1 LQHPRAPAS
10 DVKFKTIARAG
21 VYLSIQPDNLISLR
35 GSFKMSS
42 AKNFISRLHS
52 LAAIYSF
59 AVAMLALSL
68 STGISRG
75 QSTFGSFVGTV
86 KDPAGAVIPTCVVSL
101 TNKGTSAK
109 REALTDADGNYAFL
123 NIEPGMYDV
132 EFRADGF
139 RSAAITGFELTA
151 RQTLRADGT
160 LQVATVVESV
170 NVTAAIEPTIQT
182 EVPNIAETKTGR
194 ELIDLPVAIGSRGS
208 GSTSPI
214 STLTTQPGVQTDSNG
229 NISIAGAKPSM
240 ISVTLDGISTSSAK
254 TGTPVAEL
262 FPSFEGI
269 AEIRVSEISNTAEFG
284 GVSDITT
291 ISKGGS
297 NAFHGSLFENYQG
310 SALNARNPFSATK
323 PKLVMNDFGGSIG
336 GPLSIPKLYTG
347 KNRTFFFGDFEG
359 LRLPQYSL
367 VTRSIPTEAMK
378 RGDLSVYLPGTVIK
392 DPLSPGATFAGNQ
405 IPITR
410 IAALS
415 QRAMDYYMT
424 VAPNFGASNAI
435 ANNYRQNYPTNI
447 NSNQGDARID
457 QNIGSRQ
464 TAFARITY
472 KRKEG
477 LVAPS
482 GSPVLG
488 GGESK
493 ENDWSIAAAHNFIIT
508 PSLLNEVRVGISGQN
523 TGTQYGYTAQGV
535 AQALGLNLPSIPNGA
550 ASTNFAITGF
560 SGLSGGSTSKSRSKT
575 TQLLDNLSYSVG
587 KHTFKFGGDLR
598 WQSGLYTNVF
608 SGGRMSSYTFNNSS
622 VTSTTIGNPFASFL
636 LGVPDV
642 SNLTTVQNPDSFG
655 YSVHYAFYAQDNWKI
670 TRNLTINYG
679 LRYEYHPNYQD
690 HYLNTANFVPDID
703 TVVNGTKVHGAVI
716 IPDGGEVNINPAFRD
731 SIAPTPILTASQA
744 GISQNLRYA
753 QRTDFGPRV
762 GFAWRL
768 GTKTVLRGGYGRFIE
783 ALSGTGLNSAWAVQS
798 SFVGRYTNSLVNGK
812 PLYSFPNPFP
822 ANLAQPGTESFQLAS
837 ELHYRDPKIDQWNFT
852 IERDLGFSTG
862 LRITYDGSHGHDLG
876 LQYNANQLP
885 ANTVGVTAM
894 ASQIAHPLFN
904 SIAQTGSGAR
914 SNYHALTI
922 AATRRFSK
930 GLQFQSS
937 YAFAKNLSNGGGAN
951 PTGFAGQTG
960 GSVSDRFNY
969 DLDYGNVAFTRRHRF
984 QTTFLYAPQVNVSNF
999 ILRHAANG
1007 WELAGVLMMQTGPFL
1022 TVITSGA
1029 DPAGLGQGQTA
1040 GGTVRADY
1048 APGNISPIP
1057 VNQGPSQ
1064 WINSAAFLVPKNNI
1078 GRFGNS
1084 PIGSVIG
1091 PGTQG
1096 LSLSLFRSVSFQEKV
1111 KLRMGVAAG
1120 NLLNHPNYA
1129 TPALTLGNATFGT
1142 ITALQSAESAGPRN
1156 LMLTGRLT
1164 F

>member
-1 LQHPRAPAS
+1 MLSAYS
-10 DVKFKTIARAG
+10 KT
-21 VYLSIQPDNLISLR
+21 
-35 GSFKMSS
+35 
-42 AKNFISRLHS
+42 RL
-52 LAAIYSF
+52 
-59 AVAMLALSL
+59 LSL
-68 STGISRG
+68 TLSCALAILAFSSSTGTSRG

-109 REALTDADGNYAFL
+109 REAITDADGNYAFL

-132 EFRADGF
+132 SFTADGF
-139 RSAAITGFELTA
+139 RPAAITGFELLA
-151 RQTLRADGT
+151 RQTIRADGT
-160 LQVATVVESV
+160 LSLATVVESV
-170 NVTAAIEPTIQT
+170 NVTAALEPTINT
-182 EVPNIAETKTGR
+182 EVANIAETKTGR

-214 STLTTQPGVQTDSNG
+214 STLTTQPGVQTDASG

-254 TGTPVAEL
+254 TGQPVAEL
-262 FPSFEGI
+262 FPSFDSI

-291 ISKGGS
+291 ISKSGT
-297 NAFHGSLFENYQG
+297 NAFHGSLFQNYQG
-310 SALNARNPFSATK
+310 NALNARNPFSATK
-323 PKLVMNDFGGSIG
+323 PKLVMNDFGGSFG
-336 GPLSIPKLYTG
+336 GPLSIPKVYSG
-347 KNRTFFFGDFEG
+347 HNRTFFFGGFEA

-392 DPLSPGATFAGNQ
+392 DPLSTGATFAGNQ
-405 IPITR
+405 IPVTR
-410 IAALS
+410 IAGLS
-415 QRAMDYYMT
+415 QRAMDYYWN
-424 VAPNFGASNAI
+424 VAPNFGGPNAI

-447 NSNQGDARID
+447 VSNQGDVRLD

-464 TAFARITY
+464 TAFARLTY
-472 KRKEG
+472 KRRES

-493 ENDWSIAAAHNFIIT
+493 ENVWSLAAAHNFIIS

-523 TGTQYGYTAQGV
+523 TGTEYGYTAQGV
-535 AQALGLNLPSIPNGA
+535 AQALGLTLPSIPNGA
-550 ASTNFAITGF
+550 ASTNFAVTGF
-560 SGLSGGSTSKSRSKT
+560 SGVSGGSTARSRSKT
-575 TQLLDNLSYSVG
+575 AQLLDNLSYTVG
-587 KHTFKFGGDLR
+587 RHTFKFGGDIR

-655 YSVHYAFYAQDNWKI
+655 YSIHYAFYAQDNWKV

-690 HYLNTANFVPDID
+690 HYLNTANFIPDID
-703 TVVNGTKVHGAVI
+703 TIVNGTKVHGIVV

-744 GISQNLRYA
+744 GLPQNLRYA
-753 QRTDFGPRV
+753 QKTDFGPRI
-762 GFAWRL
+762 GFAWRV
-768 GTKTVLRGGYGRFIE
+768 GSKMVIRGGYGRFIE

-812 PLYSFPNPFP
+812 PLYTFPNPFP

-837 ELHYRDPKIDQWNFT
+837 ELHYKDPKVDQWNFT

-876 LQYNANQLP
+876 LGYNANQLP
-885 ANTVGVTAM
+885 ANTVGVAAM

-904 SIAQTGSGAR
+904 SISQTGSGAR

-922 AATRRFSK
+922 AANRRFSK
-930 GLQFQSS
+930 GLQFQTS

-951 PTGFAGQTG
+951 PTGFASQNG
-960 GSVSDRFNY
+960 GNVSDRFNY

-984 QTTFLYAPQVNVSNF
+984 QTTFLYAPQVNVSNA

-1007 WELAGVLMMQTGPFL
+1007 WELAGVVMAQTGPFM

-1040 GGTVRADY
+1040 GGTVRADF
-1048 APGNISPIP
+1048 APGNVPLYP
-1057 VNQGPSQ
+1057 TNQGPSL
-1064 WINSAAFLVPKNNI
+1064 WINPAAFLVPKNNI

-1091 PGTQG
+1091 PGTQAV
-1096 LSLSLFRSVSFQEKV
+1096 SLSVFRSV
-1111 KLRMGVAAG
+1111 KLKENIQLRLGVAAA
-1120 NLLNHPNYA
+1120 NTLNHPNYA

-1142 ITALQSAESAGPRN
+1142 ITALQSAEGAGPRN
-1156 LMLTGRLT
+1156 LQLTGRLT